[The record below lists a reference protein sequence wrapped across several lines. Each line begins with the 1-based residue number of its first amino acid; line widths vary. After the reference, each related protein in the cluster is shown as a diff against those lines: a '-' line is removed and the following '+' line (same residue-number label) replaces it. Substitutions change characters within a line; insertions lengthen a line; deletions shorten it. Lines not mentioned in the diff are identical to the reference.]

1 MDVSIALNAALTRS
15 VKDANN
21 LLLLLLLLAF
31 VSSSPFSCFVSSSF
45 VFGTG
50 SGISF
55 FFFSFFS
62 FFSSADSSSFS
73 FSTLTEARRT
83 SSSSPLSSLA
93 SSSLSSSSSSFSCLS
108 KSFSSKDAFRTANPS
123 APAPSANVVAIVS
136 MFIYSRPPTM
146 AKHRAMRNRLDKCT
160 GCAING
166 PGMAQARI
174 NAAGYCA
181 TAYLDTK

>member
-21 LLLLLLLLAF
+21 LLLLLLLLLVF

-55 FFFSFFS
+55 FFFFS